1 MRSGIYRLQQTTV
14 KVFLAGIIALLAVGA
29 GYLTSAWIGNSKYI
43 AQFGLAQILFGML
56 ALAVGVWLLAMV
68 LARGLKAVLTPLG
81 AILIGFEIFIL
92 IGPLLLPEWAP
103 YLYSDPSRII
113 RAWVATL
120 VGLSGFLIGYNFL
133 SIVQKRRLRKSGSS
147 FMYRQLQIRRLFWI
161 GLLLVLYRLVF
172 FRIWYSESGVAE
184 YFLTAGHFAVGLVGG
199 YWFWGWWFANIAT
212 FTGVT
217 CMARAVFGPE
227 QMPKYYRILG
237 FFFLLLSLY
246 SSLLEGNRGR
256 FAMPAITVVL
266 LIVLLSEGKGDSSF
280 SIRMFSR
287 LAAVAFIGLI
297 LTGIVWQTEFRALP
311 LTDALARLRQGEL
324 NLSGPSLAERGGDML
339 IYLDRI
345 LDEFGTVT
353 PFWWGSS
360 YIAPF
365 LLLIPREVWPGK
377 PVGVAAYLNNA
388 GPTIVG
394 EWYANFGWIGI
405 FIGMAFFGYMLR
417 RWYNFYLAYRHS
429 DLAIMM
435 YAMSYGVLIYEVR
448 GDFNTVTSYWLYAA
462 LLLLMIWLTVASKKT
477 QPASLKS

>member
-1 MRSGIYRLQQTTV
+1 MSLGIYRLQQTTV
-14 KVFLAGIIALLAVGA
+14 KAFLAGIISLLAVSV
-29 GYLTSAWIGNSKYI
+29 GYLTSVWASNSKYI
-43 AQFGLAQILFGML
+43 AQFGLAQFLFSML
-56 ALAVGVWLLAMV
+56 ALAVWVWLLAMV

-103 YLYSDPSRII
+103 YLYSDPGRII
-113 RAWVATL
+113 RAWTATF
-120 VGLSGFLIGYNFL
+120 VGLFGFLIGYSFP
-133 SIVQKRRLRKSGSS
+133 STAQKRRLRKLVLG

-161 GLLLVLYRLVF
+161 GLLLILYRLVF
-172 FRIWYSESGVAE
+172 FRIWYSESEATE
-184 YFLTAGHFAVGLVGG
+184 YFLTAGHFAVRLVGR
-199 YWFWGWWFANIAT
+199 YWFWGWWFAEIAT
-212 FTGVT
+212 FTGMT
-217 CMARAVFGPE
+217 YMARAVFGPE

-246 SSLLEGNRGR
+246 SGLIEGNRGR

-266 LIVLLSEGKGDSSF
+266 LIVLLSGKERVSSF

-287 LAAVAFIGLI
+287 LATLTFIGLI
-297 LTGIVWQTEFRALP
+297 LTGIIWQTAFRTLP
-311 LTDALARLRQGEL
+311 LSDALADLVQGGL
-324 NLSGPSLAERGGDML
+324 ALSGPSLAERGGDML

-345 LDEFGTVT
+345 LEEFGTVT

-388 GPTIVG
+388 GPTIIG

-405 FIGMAFFGYMLR
+405 FLGMALFGYMLR
-417 RWYNFYLAYRHS
+417 RWYIFFLAYRRS

-435 YAMSYGVLIYEVR
+435 YAMSYGVLIYQVR
-448 GDFNTVTSYWLYAA
+448 GDFNTVTSYWLYAT
-462 LLLLMIWLTVASKKT
+462 LLLFMIWLTVASKKNAAYH
-477 QPASLKS
+477 P